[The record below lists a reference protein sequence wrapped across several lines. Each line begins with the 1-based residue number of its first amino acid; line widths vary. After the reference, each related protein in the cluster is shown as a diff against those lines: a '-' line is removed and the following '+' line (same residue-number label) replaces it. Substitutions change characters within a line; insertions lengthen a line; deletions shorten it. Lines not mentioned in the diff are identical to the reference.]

1 MGFIIKWQYLCDI
14 CELLLTIFRNLHE
27 KCDGHMISVFQYLTV
42 SLSTIPDKIRP
53 LYTVFSP
60 LSPLLLDV
68 NGSPPQYIANIP
80 NSM

>member
-1 MGFIIKWQYLCDI
+1 MAVFVWHLWIIIDNLPSKL
-14 CELLLTIFRNLHE
+14 LHE

-42 SLSTIPDKIRP
+42 SLSIIPDKIRP